1 MLGLGGTRFKI
12 DLMYRELDV
21 DQRRYKML
29 VTEADVYE
37 AALKVEEA
45 LRDVV
50 MELDFPD
57 LVEVGEYVL
66 GDDNALVRGLA
77 EALENWNGDN

>member
-1 MLGLGGTRFKI
+1 
-12 DLMYRELDV
+12 
-21 DQRRYKML
+21 ML
-29 VTEADVYE
+29 VTAADVYE

-66 GDDNALVRGLA
+66 GDDNALVRGLV